1 MSPYAKRIAVL
12 IIELMTFFLVTA
24 LMVYLV
30 SHASALQYTE
40 KDVPPP
46 DFPVI
51 AYDGDRN
58 RPDAKSYL
66 VVSWSEWEALAAK
79 KPGASLLLPEKSGT
93 VSVGTDDKA
102 TFAVTQEGDSL
113 QSVDLRLASGG
124 GERQVRYVA
133 QARSVSPRYLR
144 TVTSTTIL
152 IGAALGF
159 LAGYLIGRTVRNRW
173 LAQPGYYAPPSPK

>member
-1 MSPYAKRIAVL
+1 VSPYAKRIAVL

-30 SHASALQYTE
+30 SHASALHYTE

-46 DFPVI
+46 EFPVI
-51 AYDGDRN
+51 AYVGDRN
-58 RPDAKSYL
+58 RPDAKNYL
-66 VVSWSEWEALAAK
+66 VVPWSEWEALAAK
-79 KPGASLLLPEKSGT
+79 KPGASLLLPEKSGS
-93 VSVGTDDKA
+93 VSVGADERA
-102 TFAVTQEGDSL
+102 TFTATPEGDSR
-113 QSVDLRLASGG
+113 QTVDLRLASGG

-133 QARSVSPRYLR
+133 QARSLSPRYLR

-159 LAGYLIGRTVRNRW
+159 LAGYLVGRTVRYRW
-173 LAQPGYYAPPSPK
+173 LPQPGYYAPPPPK